1 MKQKKLNCVTKK
13 LLSALSLT
21 TNYIVLNRKATKEQS
36 RWEKNCISSCLNQ
49 MKKNY
54 SPVNLGSELLFLCNS
69 KLVYSD
75 SRKKKDSYCGSHLS
89 APLVA
94 TD

>member
-36 RWEKNCISSCLNQ
+36 RW
-49 MKKNY
+49 
-54 SPVNLGSELLFLCNS
+54 
-69 KLVYSD
+69 
-75 SRKKKDSYCGSHLS
+75 KKKLHFFLFEPDEKELS
-89 APLVA
+89 PRKPWL
-94 TD
+94 

>member
-36 RWEKNCISSCLNQ
+36 RW
-49 MKKNY
+49 KKIA
-54 SPVNLGSELLFLCNS
+54 FLR
-69 KLVYSD
+69 V
-75 SRKKKDSYCGSHLS
+75 
-89 APLVA
+89 
-94 TD
+94 